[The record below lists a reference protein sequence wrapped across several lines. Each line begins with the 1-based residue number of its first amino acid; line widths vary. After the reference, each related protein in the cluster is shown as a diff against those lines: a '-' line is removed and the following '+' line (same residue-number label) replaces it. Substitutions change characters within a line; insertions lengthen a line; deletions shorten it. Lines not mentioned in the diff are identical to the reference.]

1 MVKLDSK
8 FFMKKVLPRVIKA
21 AIWGTISYL
30 IVYYLPQMLL
40 SSDMVPMEFSSSLF
54 DYGLITVFFVVMGQL
69 LSGTIFGCGFGIAKA
84 LTIMVFFFS
93 VADGGLF
100 SLTVPFTDVV
110 INLTFDISVI
120 LVMIVSVNLFD
131 IARNLLEAI
140 SLLTDQTTQINWKL
154 N

>member
-8 FFMKKVLPRVIKA
+8 FFMKKVLPQVIKA
-21 AIWGTISYL
+21 VIWGTISYL

-93 VADGGLF
+93 VSDGGLF
-100 SLTVPFTDVV
+100 SVTLSITEV
-110 INLTFDISVI
+110 IVNVSFDISVI
-120 LVMIVSVNLFD
+120 LVMVISVNLFD
-131 IARNLLEAI
+131 IARNILEAI
-140 SLLTDQTTQINWKL
+140 GILTEQTTQINWKIQ
-154 N
+154 